1 MGLFDIFKKKEEIK
15 TNEIPPELQNIAKL
29 LEEVKNTGT
38 LPCHLK
44 SDVLENLKI
53 IANTENWHLMLQGD
67 IIKNLNKI
75 YDKWQRSLQPKS
87 NKIHY
92 TGKSGGFALKKY
104 WSGTQKEYE
113 RDYACGIIDD
123 NTDVEIIE
131 DEENYHGSWISINAN
146 GEIEEYMD

>member
-1 MGLFDIFKKKEEIK
+1 MGLFDFWKKKEDK
-15 TNEIPPELQNIAKL
+15 NKQIPPELQNIAKL

-44 SDVLENLKI
+44 PDVLENLKI
-53 IANTENWHLMLQGD
+53 IANTENWHLMLQGE
-67 IIKNLNKI
+67 IINNLNRI
-75 YDKWQRSLQPKS
+75 YDKWQRNLQS
-87 NKIHY
+87 ANDKIHY
-92 TGKSGGFALKKY
+92 TGKSGGFALRKY
-104 WSGTQKEYE
+104 WVGTQKEY
-113 RDYACGIIDD
+113 DIAYACGVIDD